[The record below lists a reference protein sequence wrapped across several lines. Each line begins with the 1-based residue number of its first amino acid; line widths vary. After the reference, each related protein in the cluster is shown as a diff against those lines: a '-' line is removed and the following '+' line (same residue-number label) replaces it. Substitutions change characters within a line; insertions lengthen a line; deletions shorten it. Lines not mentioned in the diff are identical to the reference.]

1 MPGRFSVLLQLLTEV
16 NGAIDNLIFLAL
28 VPHNWRRYKMNGN
41 IRVGNLFGI
50 PFYINPSWF
59 FVLGL
64 ITLTYGG
71 ELSQFPQLTGIMP
84 WLLGFLAAILLFA
97 SVVAHELGHSFVAI
111 AQGIEVKS
119 ITLFLFGGLATLG
132 RESKTPLEAFL
143 VAIAGPLVSLL
154 LFGIFLII
162 GLNISLN
169 APMAAILSLLAYIN
183 LALGLFNLIPGL
195 PLDGGNILKAIVWQ
209 VTGNPN
215 KGVLFAS
222 RFGQFF
228 GWLAIVIG
236 ALSILGISQFGSFW
250 TLLIGIFLLQNAGFS
265 AQSAKV
271 QDFLSRYTAKDVIS
285 PNSPVVPINLTLRDF
300 ANNYVIGKQQWSK
313 FLVTDSEG
321 KLLGVV
327 NVEDLK
333 TIPTSQWTEVNIGR
347 LLQTSESLKLVL
359 SHTSLLDVVKILEG
373 ENLSQVTVVEEN
385 GTVLGLIEKASI
397 LTFLSQK
404 NQSQPA

>member
-1 MPGRFSVLLQLLTEV
+1 MLQLLTEV
-16 NGAIDNLIFLAL
+16 NGAIDNLIFLTL

-169 APMAAILSLLAYIN
+169 APLAAILSLLAYIN

-271 QDFLSRYTAKDVIS
+271 QDFLSRYSAKDVIS
-285 PNSPVVPINLTLRDF
+285 PNSPVVPINLTLREF

-321 KLLGVV
+321 KLLGVI
-327 NVEDLK
+327 NVEELK

-397 LTFLSQK
+397 LTFLAQET
-404 NQSQPA
+404 QSQPA